1 MGTGAGQRGDSVNI
15 GSLLSG
21 WRRRAVAAAVVV
33 LVTVGGW
40 YVWRGGGDKGPAYRP
55 VQVTRGDI
63 EVTVLSTGVVEPR
76 NRLEIKPPIPGRVEQ
91 VLVLEGQRVAR
102 GTVLAWMSSTE
113 RAALLDAARGKGP
126 EEVKRWEELYRAT
139 PILAPIDGTV
149 ILRNVE
155 PGQSFTSND
164 AVFVM
169 SDRLIITA
177 QVDETD
183 IAQVRIRQPAQ
194 IELDAY
200 PGQYFDGRVAQIAY
214 DAKTVNNVTTYPV
227 DVQPLTV
234 PAFMR
239 SGMTANV
246 RFRVDTRKGV
256 LLVPSDALRSR
267 DGKVFVLRAPVRAG
281 DAPVEQPVTTGLADG
296 KRTEVVSGVSEGE
309 QLLAVGI
316 KSSVGGGGS
325 SPFMP
330 GRRR

>member
-1 MGTGAGQRGDSVNI
+1 MSWF
-15 GSLLSG
+15 SG
-21 WRRRAVAAAVVV
+21 WRRRIFVAAVVAAVAA
-33 LVTVGGW
+33 GGW
-40 YVWRGGGDKGPAYRP
+40 YAWRGGGEQAPEYRL
-55 VQVTRGDI
+55 VQATRGDLDI
-63 EVTVLSTGVVEPR
+63 TVLSAGVVQPR

-91 VLVLEGQRVAR
+91 VLVQEGQAVAR

-113 RAALLDAARGKGP
+113 RAALLDAARGKGS

-139 PILAPIDGTV
+139 PILAPIDGTL

-169 SDRLIITA
+169 SDRLIVTA

-183 IAQVRIRQPAQ
+183 IAQVHVKQLAQ

-200 PGQYFDGRVAQIAY
+200 PGQFVAGRVAQIAY
-214 DAKTVNNVTTYPV
+214 DAKTVSNVTTYPV
-227 DVQPLTV
+227 EVLPQTV

-239 SGMTANV
+239 SGMSANV
-246 RFRVDTRKGV
+246 RFRVETRKGV

-267 DGKVFVLRAPVRAG
+267 DGQVFVLRAPARPG
-281 DAPVEQPVTTGLADG
+281 DAPVEQPVTTGHTDG
-296 KRTEVVSGVSEGE
+296 KRTEVVGGVSEGE
-309 QLLAVGI
+309 QLLATGL
-316 KSSVGGGGS
+316 KTGDDANRAS

>member
-1 MGTGAGQRGDSVNI
+1 MGW
-15 GSLLSG
+15 LSG
-21 WRRRAVAAAVVV
+21 WRRRALVVAVAVLVAA
-33 LVTVGGW
+33 GGW
-40 YVWRGGGDKGPAYRP
+40 YAWRGGGEQAPEYRP

-63 EVTVLSTGVVEPR
+63 DVTVLSAGVVQPR

-91 VLVLEGQRVAR
+91 VLVQEGQAVAR

-139 PILAPIDGTV
+139 PILAPIDGTL

-169 SDRLIITA
+169 SDRLIVTA

-183 IAQVRIRQPAQ
+183 IGQVRLKQAAQ

-200 PGQYFDGRVAQIAY
+200 PEQFIAGHVAQIAY
-214 DAKTVNNVTTYPV
+214 DAKTINNVTTYPV
-227 DVQPLTV
+227 DVLPAQV

-246 RFRVDTRKGV
+246 RFRVETRKGV

-267 DGKVFVLRAPVRAG
+267 DGQVFVLRAPARPG
-281 DAPVEQPVTTGLADG
+281 DTPVEQPVTTGHTEG
-296 KRTEVVSGVSEGE
+296 KRTEIVSGVSEGE
-309 QLLAVGI
+309 TLLATGL
-316 KSSVGGGGS
+316 KTGNGDNRGS

>member
-1 MGTGAGQRGDSVNI
+1 MSVV
-15 GSLLSG
+15 SWLSG
-21 WRRRAVAAAVVV
+21 WRRRTLAVIVLAAIAA
-33 LVTVGGW
+33 GGG
-40 YVWRGGGDKGPAYRP
+40 YLWRGREAVPEYRP
-55 VQVTRGDI
+55 VEVTRGDI
-63 EVTVLSTGVVEPR
+63 DVTVLSTGVVQPR

-91 VLVLEGQRVAR
+91 VLVSEGQVVAR
-102 GTVLAWMSSTE
+102 GTVLAWMSSSE

-126 EEVKRWEELYRAT
+126 EEVRRWEELYRAT
-139 PILAPIDGTV
+139 PILAPIDGTL

-164 AVFVM
+164 AVFVV
-169 SDRLIITA
+169 SDRLIVSA

-183 IAQVRIRQPAQ
+183 IALVRVRQAAR

-200 PGQYFDGRVAQIAY
+200 PGQFLDGGVARIAY
-214 DAKTVNNVTTYPV
+214 DAKTVNNVTTYAVEVLPR
-227 DVQPLTV
+227 TV

-246 RFRVDTRKGV
+246 RFHVETRHGV

-267 DGKVFVLRAPVRAG
+267 DGRVFVLLAPARPGVE
-281 DAPVEQPVTTGLADG
+281 PVERTVTTGITDG
-296 KRTEVVSGVSEGE
+296 RRTEVLSGVSEGE
-309 QLLAVGI
+309 RLVAVGLP
-316 KSSVGGGGS
+316 SSPGAGGGS